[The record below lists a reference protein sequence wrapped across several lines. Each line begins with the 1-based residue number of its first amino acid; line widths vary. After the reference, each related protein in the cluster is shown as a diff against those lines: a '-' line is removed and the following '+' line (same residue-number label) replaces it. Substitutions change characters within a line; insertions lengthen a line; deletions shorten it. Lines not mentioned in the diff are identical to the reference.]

1 MHHPV
6 RAGRARREECNPG
19 RYRVLWDRVGVDE
32 TLVGEIVPRVLAVA
46 QPDKIILFGSAA
58 TGHMTKDSD
67 IDLLVVEPS
76 PANTRERSVASR
88 DAVGNI
94 GYPVDIVVMPTERF
108 ERTKRV
114 IGGIAYPANKY
125 GRVIYAAA

>member
-88 DAVGNI
+88 RMVCFRSASMAV
-94 GYPVDIVVMPTERF
+94 PR
-108 ERTKRV
+108 
-114 IGGIAYPANKY
+114 
-125 GRVIYAAA
+125 